1 MTEICLYCEEA
12 IGKWDP
18 TVPVGTEEGRRLT
31 HRECSLREVTG
42 GIGHLI
48 AHEYWCGAPRHDPDA
63 GLTRRQSS
71 LLVARWFEVVG
82 PDAVDRAVWVQD
94 EPEPEP
100 EGTLA
105 AQLQEMYP
113 ENWQA
118 ASDDDEEWATAVVQW
133 AESPE
138 PPEEDPPGRR
148 GPVPGSGAVWGPPR
162 QL

>member
-1 MTEICLYCEEA
+1 MTEICLYCEER

-48 AHEYWCGAPRHDPDA
+48 AHEYWCRKGDPDA
-63 GLTRRQSS
+63 GLTRHQSS
-71 LLVARWFEVVG
+71 LLVLRWFEVVG
-82 PDAVDRAVWVQD
+82 RDGGEQRLDPEQ
-94 EPEPEP
+94 EPEP

-118 ASDDDEEWATAVVQW
+118 ASDDDEEWATATVRW